1 MIGSKVSN
9 DYFEW
14 LQEKVCEDRFGPD
27 ISFRR
32 LLKFLH
38 NTSFRWVIPM
48 DSNRAAD
55 GEDLRHIFVSECGYE
70 PDAVRYLRGPCTV
83 LEMMV
88 ALSIRCETFMDD
100 PQIGNRTSQW
110 FWGMI
115 VSLGLGAME
124 DSRFDERVARVNIN
138 RFMDRDYAPNGEGG
152 LFIVHHCDYDMRDA
166 EIWRQL
172 CWYIDDVYY

>member
-1 MIGSKVSN
+1 MIRGNVSN

-14 LQEKVCEDRFGPD
+14 LYDKVCEDRFGPD
-27 ISFRR
+27 ISFCK
-32 LLKFLH
+32 LLRYLH
-38 NTSFRWVIPM
+38 DTEFRWLIPM

-55 GEDLRHIFVSECGYE
+55 GIDLRNRFM
-70 PDAVRYLRGPCTV
+70 PDGHRYLHGPCSV

-100 PQIGNRTSQW
+100 PQIGDRTSQW

-124 DSRFDERVARVNIN
+124 DSRFNRRFVEDCIERFLN
-138 RFMDRDYAPNGEGG
+138 RDYEPNGEGG
-152 LFIVHHCDYDMRDA
+152 LFTLHHGDYDMRDA
-166 EIWRQL
+166 EIWHQL